1 MSIIRNRELSQFGSF
16 IYIDN
21 SSQDIGIATETT
33 PYVGIGT
40 TNPTVKFEVVGDTNI
55 TGDLNVISGNINSS
69 SYTIDGNPLVNV
81 ALQVFKYASNGVDI
95 YNLDA
100 NVGIGTSVFSE
111 KLTVNGNVSASRFI
125 STVTSGTSPL
135 SVVSSTLVTNLNAN
149 FLNGKSAPSGNIVG
163 TTDTQT
169 LTNKTLTSPTINS
182 ISFSGTSSGI
192 TVLSALPAAGGSLFL
207 PNGGGTLIS
216 TNSAGVVTTGN
227 IANGTIVNEDISAS
241 AGISTSKLSA
251 WTISGVGLGN
261 YLTSLSFGSYLTSS
275 GSYNGSTARTVS
287 VAGTSLNAADTLV
300 ARNASGNFSAGDIT
314 CNNLTASFNINSSS
328 DETLKTNI
336 NTIQNSL
343 DIIESLRGV
352 SFEWRETGKSSYGV
366 IAQEVE
372 KILPELIT
380 TQERKSVNYNGI
392 IGVLI
397 EAVKELS
404 AEVEELKKKVS

>member
-16 IYIDN
+16 IYIHN

-55 TGDLNVISGNINSS
+55 TGDLNVINGNIEAS
-69 SYTIDGNPLVNV
+69 SYTIDGFPLVNT
-81 ALQVFKYASNGVDI
+81 ALQVFKYATNGIDI

-100 NVGIGTSVFSE
+100 NVGIGTSVFAE
-111 KLTVNGNVSASRFI
+111 RLTVNGNVSAGRFI

-135 SVVSSTLVTNLNAN
+135 FVQSSTLVTNLNAN

-182 ISFSGTSSGI
+182 ISFPGTSAGI
-192 TVLSALPAAGGSLFL
+192 TVLSALPAAGGSVFL
-207 PNGGGTLIS
+207 PTGGGTLIS
-216 TNSAGVVTTGN
+216 TNSIGLVTTGN

-261 YLTSLSFGSYLTSS
+261 NLTSLSFGSYLTST

-287 VAGTSLNAADTLV
+287 VAGTSLNTANTLV

-314 CNNLTASFNINSSS
+314 CNNLTASFNINSNS
-328 DETLKTNI
+328 DETLKKNI

-343 DIIESLRGV
+343 NIVESLRGV